1 MRKIN
6 EIKQKF
12 LINSEDTGRF
22 IVKSLKSGKTYF
34 VVEAIGDPHLEWG
47 SLDPATKDLNNK
59 KGWKK
64 YKGSIEENETLIT
77 KENGFDKIYE
87 LKPGQN
93 PLGFIEVLDNKY
105 LASLNN

>member
-1 MRKIN
+1 MNKIN
-6 EIKQKF
+6 KIKQDF
-12 LINSEDTGRF
+12 LINSDDTGRF

-34 VVEAIGDPHLEWG
+34 VEPIGDPHLEWG

-87 LKPGQN
+87 LKPGEN
-93 PLGFIEVLDNKY
+93 PLGFIEILDNKY

>member
-1 MRKIN
+1 MRKID

-22 IVKSLKSGKTYF
+22 LVKSLKSGKTYF
-34 VVEAIGDPHLEWG
+34 VEAIGDPHLEWG

-93 PLGFIEVLDNKY
+93 PLAYIENLDNIY
-105 LASLNN
+105 LASLKK

>member
-1 MRKIN
+1 MRKID

-22 IVKSLKSGKTYF
+22 LVKSLKSGKTYF
-34 VVEAIGDPHLEWG
+34 VEAIGDPHLEWG

-64 YKGSIEENETLIT
+64 YKGSIEEKETLIT

-87 LKPGQN
+87 LKPGQS
-93 PLGFIEVLDNKY
+93 PLAYIENLDNIY
-105 LASLNN
+105 LASLKK

>member
-1 MRKIN
+1 MNKIN
-6 EIKQKF
+6 KIKQDF
-12 LINSEDTGRF
+12 LINSDDTGRF

-34 VVEAIGDPHLEWG
+34 VEPIGDPHLEWG

>member
-1 MRKIN
+1 MNKIDK
-6 EIKQKF
+6 IKQDF
-12 LINSEDTGRF
+12 LINSDDTGRF

-34 VVEAIGDPHLEWG
+34 VEPIGDPHLEWG

>member
-1 MRKIN
+1 MNKIN
-6 EIKQKF
+6 KIKQDF
-12 LINSEDTGRF
+12 LINSDDTGRF

-34 VVEAIGDPHLEWG
+34 VEPIGDPHLEWG

-93 PLGFIEVLDNKY
+93 PLGFIEILDNKY

>member
-22 IVKSLKSGKTYF
+22 LVKSLKSGKTYF
-34 VVEAIGDPHLEWG
+34 VEAIGDPHLEWG
-47 SLDPATKDLNNK
+47 SLDPATKDLTNK

-64 YKGSIEENETLIT
+64 YKGSITDIYSTNRIGLHEENETLIT
-77 KENGFDKIYE
+77 KENGFVKLPIALLSE
-87 LKPGQN
+87 
-93 PLGFIEVLDNKY
+93 
-105 LASLNN
+105 

>member
-6 EIKQKF
+6 EIKQNF

-22 IVKSLKSGKTYF
+22 LVKSLKSGKTYF
-34 VVEAIGDPHLEWG
+34 VEAIGDPHLEWG

-87 LKPGQN
+87 LKPGEN
-93 PLGFIEVLDNKY
+93 PLGFIEILDNKY

>member
-22 IVKSLKSGKTYF
+22 LVKSLKSGKTYF
-34 VVEAIGDPHLEWG
+34 VEAIGDPHLEWG

-64 YKGSIEENETLIT
+64 YKGSIEKEESLIT
-77 KENGFDKIYE
+77 KENGFKNIHE
-87 LKPGQN
+87 LKPGEN
-93 PLGFIEVLDNKY
+93 PLGFIEILDNKY
-105 LASLNN
+105 LASLNNK